1 MKHRILAASAA
12 IALVTLAACGTSSPD
27 DSGSGPWTY
36 TDDRGT
42 TITLDETPKR
52 VVAQSS
58 LAAGLKDLGVEV
70 VGVFGPLKRADGSL
84 DPQAAGLDPDTIT
97 DVTAGGEY
105 GSIDLE
111 KLATLKPDLVVTNM
125 YLPPELWYINDA
137 TAKKVAK
144 LAPILA
150 VDFKGDS
157 IIESIEDVQKVGA
170 KLGADLDSATVL
182 KGRTDFDAASKR
194 LTDVGAKLADREVL
208 VVSGTKDLF
217 YAADPAQFPDLDY
230 YESLG
235 LPVIKAK
242 AKPGSY
248 WEDMSWE
255 KSDRYDADVVMWD
268 SREGGSTLQQ
278 FKDQPVFSTITAAKN
293 DSWVPWEA
301 VAPASFAAYADVIDR
316 LADDIEEQL

>member
-1 MKHRILAASAA
+1 MKHRLLAATAA
-12 IALVTLAACGTSSPD
+12 IALVTLAACGTSASD
-27 DSGSGPWTY
+27 DAGSGPWTY

-42 TITLDETPKR
+42 KITLDSPPTR

-58 LAAGLKDLGVEV
+58 LAAGLKDLGVDV

-84 DPQAAGLDPDTIT
+84 DPQAAGLDPEAIT

-105 GSIDLE
+105 GSLDLE
-111 KLATLKPDLVVTNM
+111 KLASLKPDLIVTNM

-137 TAKKVAK
+137 TAKKAVK

-150 VDFKGDS
+150 VDFQGDS
-157 IIESIEDVQKVGA
+157 VIESIEDVQELGA
-170 KLGADLDSATVL
+170 KLGADLDSAKVA
-182 KGRTDFDAASKR
+182 KGRADFDAASKR
-194 LTDVGAKLADREVL
+194 LTDVGAKLGDREVL

-235 LPVIKAK
+235 LPIIAAKAK
-242 AKPGSY
+242 AGTY

-255 KSDRYDADVVMWD
+255 KSDTYDADVVMWD
-268 SREGGSTLQQ
+268 SREGGSTLKQ
-278 FKDQPVFSTITAAKN
+278 FQDQPVFSTITAAKN
-293 DSWVPWEA
+293 DAWVPWEA
-301 VAPASFAAYADVIDR
+301 VSPASFAAYANVIDR